1 MGACVEK
8 GEGDKAMAM
17 GIRVAGDEEGE
28 GDEAGDGV
36 GDEGGVRQRERW
48 LWRQE
53 RWQQGWQ
60 AIDGDKGDGD
70 GDGDGDEA
78 GGQRRGQV
86 RVARAMVTVM
96 RVAGDEEAMTT
107 AARAIAPKTMVV
119 GE

>member
-8 GEGDKAMAM
+8 GEGKKAMAM

-36 GDEGGVRQRERW
+36 GDEGGVQQRELW

-53 RWQQGWQ
+53 QWQQWRQ

-70 GDGDGDEA
+70 GRR
-78 GGQRRGQV
+78 QRQRHG
-86 RVARAMVTVM
+86 
-96 RVAGDEEAMTT
+96 
-107 AARAIAPKTMVV
+107 
-119 GE
+119 